1 MPIVQFKHR
10 PARVDAGLP
19 ELGRLFKGAPRQS
32 ENQKQVPPDLDYFRF
47 EAADLPTA
55 SADQIDA
62 AWVAL
67 YGDKPK
73 IIRNVQFAVDR
84 LDLAFD
90 SWLES
95 WDKSRNGA
103 PLLNRRCDGQTI
115 VFERDGDKVYREPA
129 VCEHKCDCK
138 PVGRLRLFLPEL
150 CAKLGVLGVA
160 TLVTHGGTDIDNIVN
175 SLGLVLSQTGRL
187 RNVAFVLYRESV
199 QLMTPAGLPVQKSIV
214 RLELD
219 TRSAQA
225 VALAAGDMPM
235 LPSNVSAN
243 VPANA
248 PVALPEN
255 VPANVP
261 PLVHDEDGVVGDS
274 FATDYDKFDENG
286 DDLPEQPDGAKLL
299 GRAIT
304 AETRAVNGGKSKA
317 IDLTLTNGAVV
328 TLYTRDPLRAL
339 SPLWA
344 DTVKAWDKAGKHA
357 FRNVAGEVDVYSDGK
372 DYAFVIP
379 AEFESLHAQP
389 QEG

>member
-95 WDKSRNGA
+95 WGKSRNGA

-150 CAKLGVLGVA
+150 CAKLGVLGVV

-225 VALAAGDMPM
+225 VALAAGDLPM
-235 LPSNVSAN
+235 LPSNVPMH

-255 VPANVP
+255 VP
-261 PLVHDEDGVVGDS
+261 PLVHDEDGVVHDI
-274 FATDYDKFDENG
+274 APDPFDGWQYTPNEPE
-286 DDLPEQPDGAKLL
+286 DADLPDGSKLL

-344 DTVKAWDKAGKHA
+344 DTVKSWDKAGKHP
-357 FRNVAGEVDVYSDGK
+357 FLDVAGEIDVYSDGK

>member
-1 MPIVQFKHR
+1 MAIVQFKHR

-19 ELGRLFKGAPRQS
+19 ELGRLYKGAPRQS
-32 ENQKQVPPDLDYFRF
+32 ENQKQVPPDLDHFRF

-95 WDKSRNGA
+95 WGKSRNGA

-150 CAKLGVLGVA
+150 CAKLGVLGVV
-160 TLVTHGGTDIDNIVN
+160 TLVTHGGTDIDNIAN

-187 RNVAFVLYRESV
+187 RNVAFVLYRESA
-199 QLMTPAGLPVQKSIV
+199 QLMTPVGLPVQKSIV

-235 LPSNVSAN
+235 LPKSVPTH

-255 VPANVP
+255 VPADVP
-261 PLVHDEDGVVGDS
+261 PLAHEDGVVGDP

-286 DDLPEQPDGAKLL
+286 DGAKLL

-304 AETRAVNGGKSKA
+304 AETRTVNGGKSKA

-344 DTVKAWDKAGKHA
+344 DTVKAWDKAGKHP
-357 FRNVAGEVDVYSDGK
+357 FLDVAGEIDVYSDGK
-372 DYAFVIP
+372 DYAFAIP
-379 AEFESLHAQP
+379 AEFETLHAQP